1 MNDNESILGQCAEE
15 YASLGMPVI
24 MVKRKAKEAAQLDWP
39 NVATTTPEAARKL
52 WSGKNKTFNV
62 GVVMGERAGIIDIE
76 TDNHGGPDGEESLK
90 QFMDQAGDCLP
101 ITWAFQ
107 SGSGGIHR
115 LFRCDRAISKGE
127 AILPAVDV
135 RANGSY
141 AVMPPSIHPNGNHY
155 KWLEGQNPTA
165 LPNGPAD
172 LPPCLLELLTEKA
185 SKASNTPFE
194 LPDMIPQGERDSTLF
209 KMAASLRAQ
218 EYAEEEIISTLKAV
232 NNRRCDPPLTDKQ
245 LEKICKSVGK
255 YELGVSRSE
264 RSKRLKVPELNVH
277 SARDLQGKDL
287 PPIRWIVVDL
297 IPQGLTLL
305 ASPPKY
311 GKSWWVLDL
320 CLSVAAG
327 DKFMNH
333 RTEKSGCLYLALE
346 DSENRLQERIN
357 RLTYGDEA
365 PMGFDYTITAATL
378 DTGLIEQL
386 ETYLTQ
392 APNTSLIVVDTLQK
406 IKGQATKNE
415 SAYADDYRQ
424 MTLLKRFADDHGICV
439 LLVHHLKKGKGEG
452 DVFERISGTNGIFG
466 SADTAIVM
474 QKEKRSDKETT
485 LHITGRDVVADDEV
499 IEFNKDSCRWECKG
513 SIDEVEERRLA
524 IEYESD
530 PVVQTVKKL
539 LEESPDWTGTAT
551 DLFNACIEITGTPP
565 DKTPDSLGRRIRST
579 AKMLFTRDQIFYF
592 PPGRNGGSGGRK
604 HTFRKNEK

>member
-1 MNDNESILGQCAEE
+1 MSDKESILGQCAEE
-15 YASLGMPVI
+15 YASLGLPII

-39 NVATTTPEAARKL
+39 NVATTNPEAARKL

-90 QFMDQAGDCLP
+90 QFMNQAGDCLP

-115 LFRCDRAISKGE
+115 LFRCDRPISKAE

-141 AVMPPSIHPNGNHY
+141 AVVPPSIHPNGNHY

-165 LPNGPAD
+165 LPDGPAD
-172 LPPCLLELLTEKA
+172 LPPCLLELLTEKTD
-185 SKASNTPFE
+185 KANNTPFE

-218 EYAEEEIISTLKAV
+218 EYAEEEIISILKAV

-255 YELGVSRSE
+255 YEPGVSRSE
-264 RSKRLKVPELNVH
+264 RSKRVKVPELNVH
-277 SARDLQGKDL
+277 SARDLQEKDL

-320 CLSVAAG
+320 CLSVARG
-327 DKFMNH
+327 DRFMN
-333 RTEKSGCLYLALE
+333 RTTEKSGCLYLALE
-346 DSENRLQERIN
+346 DSENRLQDRIN
-357 RLTYGDEA
+357 RLTYGDKA
-365 PMGFDYTITAATL
+365 PLGFDYTITAATL

-386 ETYLTQ
+386 EAYLKKR
-392 APNTSLIVVDTLQK
+392 PNTSLIVVDTLQK
-406 IKGQATKNE
+406 VKGQATKNE

-513 SIDEVEERRLA
+513 SVDEIEQRRLTL
-524 IEYESD
+524 EYDND
-530 PVVQTVKKL
+530 PIVCTIKKL
-539 LEESPDWTGTAT
+539 LEDAPIWKGTAS
-551 DLFNACIEITGTPP
+551 DLFTACLEITGIPP
-565 DKTPDSLGRRIRST
+565 AEDEKALGKKIR
-579 AKMLFTRDQIFYF
+579 AVANMMWVRDDVLYKA
-592 PPGRNGGSGGRK
+592 PGKNGGANGRVHSFQK
-604 HTFRKNEK
+604 KIK